1 MVDLKTMT
9 KTTQT
14 KTAQAQKKEDLKNK
28 LRVWIPRPVFKKP
41 FPTGGGI
48 ETYKGWAD
56 LLDAIEKGG
65 E

>member
-9 KTTQT
+9 MT
-14 KTAQAQKKEDLKNK
+14 KTKQAQKKEDFKNS

-41 FPTGGGI
+41 YPTTGGI
-48 ETYKGWAD
+48 EKYGGWAD
-56 LLDAIEKGG
+56 LLNAIEKGG